1 MEVISLEYLP
11 NRMHCLLAKQKCR
24 CEILVSQ
31 DAWYKGWVVHILRQV
46 VPMNISNDPPDDAET
61 KPRKNKAG
69 SEGEENVSPLHIN
82 HGSEYI
88 LFQRLIEWY
97 RMYESLNLHKS
108 SILLT
113 DPIQF
118 CVAIP
123 RLWYNPS
130 SLATFSWLQNIIV
143 LLYMVNL

>member
-1 MEVISLEYLP
+1 MEVVSLEYLP
-11 NRMHCLLAKQKCR
+11 NCMHCLLAKQKCR
-24 CEILVSQ
+24 CKILVCQ
-31 DAWYKGWVVHILRQV
+31 DAWYKGGVVHILRQV

-61 KPRKNKAG
+61 KPRKNEAG
-69 SEGEENVSPLHIN
+69 SEGEENESPLHVN

-88 LFQRLIEWY
+88 LFQMLIELY
-97 RMYESLNLHKS
+97 RMYEGLNLHKS

-123 RLWYNPS
+123 RLRYNPS
-130 SLATFSWLQNIIV
+130 SLTTFS
-143 LLYMVNL
+143 